1 MAIWKKKEKGYVDL
15 SEKMRKQQEK
25 AETFRQNVSSD
36 ETPIE
41 TVGSNNSS
49 EKSNGGF
56 FGGFFGGGSSNSS
69 DAIVPAETESANP
82 EERKRKLAKRL
93 MDMTK
98 RLEDMENEI
107 YQLKQKLE
115 VLEHKQR
122 VGY

>member
-1 MAIWKKKEKGYVDL
+1 MGIWKKKEKGYVDL

-25 AETFRQNVSSD
+25 AESFRQNVSSD
-36 ETPIE
+36 ETPVE

-49 EKSNGGF
+49 QNSGGF
-56 FGGFFGGGSSNSS
+56 FGGFFGGGSSSSS
-69 DAIVPAETESANP
+69 DTIVPAETESANP

-93 MDMTK
+93 IDMTK
-98 RLEDMENEI
+98 RMEDMENEI
-107 YQLKQKLE
+107 YQLKQKVE